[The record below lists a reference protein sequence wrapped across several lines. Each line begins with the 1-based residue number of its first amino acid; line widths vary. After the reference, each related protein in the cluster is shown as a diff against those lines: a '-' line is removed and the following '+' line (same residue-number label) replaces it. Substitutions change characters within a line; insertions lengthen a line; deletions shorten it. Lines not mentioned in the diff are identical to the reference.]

1 MNQLES
7 AAVQDDKRDIL
18 EYMKKF
24 RLEEVLNDVSNK
36 FFGIGYKQA
45 VLIKTGRRTRV
56 GRERESW
63 GRWGRGRWILLE
75 GIVYLRWR
83 IL

>member
-36 FFGIGYKQA
+36 FFGDIG
-45 VLIKTGRRTRV
+45 
-56 GRERESW
+56 
-63 GRWGRGRWILLE
+63 
-75 GIVYLRWR
+75 
-83 IL
+83 